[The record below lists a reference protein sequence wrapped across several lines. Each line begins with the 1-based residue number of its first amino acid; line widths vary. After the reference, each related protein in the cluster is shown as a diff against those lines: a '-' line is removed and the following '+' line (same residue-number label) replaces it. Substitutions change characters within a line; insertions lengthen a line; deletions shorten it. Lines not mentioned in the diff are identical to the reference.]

1 MPMTILIV
9 DDDAGIRT
17 LLTVFL
23 ARHGYA
29 AVSVPHG
36 LAALDHL
43 QQHAPL
49 PELILL
55 DRMMPVMDGAAFRR
69 TQQTDARLASIPVIV
84 ISAAENSHAHAPTL
98 TADAYLPKP
107 IDFTA
112 LLKLV
117 EHYCGQSRQRG
128 M

>member
-1 MPMTILIV
+1 MTILIV

-23 ARHGYA
+23 ARNGYA

-43 QQHAPL
+43 HQQAL
-49 PELILL
+49 PELFLL
-55 DRMMPVMDGAAFRR
+55 DAMMPVMDGAAFRHI
-69 TQQTDARLASIPVIV
+69 QQDDARLANIPVIV
-84 ISAAENSHAHAPTL
+84 ISATQNIDTQAATL

-107 IDFTA
+107 VDFAA
-112 LLKLV
+112 LLKLI

>member
-9 DDDAGIRT
+9 DDDTGIRT

-29 AVSVPHG
+29 AVSVAHG

-69 TQQTDARLASIPVIV
+69 TQQTDTRLASIPVIV
-84 ISAAENSHAHAPTL
+84 ISA
-98 TADAYLPKP
+98 ADAYLPKP

>member
-1 MPMTILIV
+1 M
-9 DDDAGIRT
+9 
-17 LLTVFL
+17 
-23 ARHGYA
+23 
-29 AVSVPHG
+29 
-36 LAALDHL
+36 AALDQL
-43 QQHAPL
+43 QQHTPL

-55 DRMMPVMDGAAFRR
+55 AVMMPVMDGAAFRR

-84 ISAAENSHAHAPTL
+84 ISAAENIHAQAPTL

-107 IDFTA
+107 IDFAA

-128 M
+128 MEAR

>member
-1 MPMTILIV
+1 MTILIV

-23 ARHGYA
+23 ARNGYA

-43 QQHAPL
+43 HQQAL

-55 DRMMPVMDGAAFRR
+55 DAMMPVIDGAAFRHI
-69 TQQTDARLASIPVIV
+69 QQDDARLANIPVIV
-84 ISAAENSHAHAPTL
+84 MSATPHLSQ
-98 TADAYLPKP
+98 TAVALQAANCLDKP
-107 IDFTA
+107 IELNT
-112 LLKLV
+112 LLGMV
-117 EHYCGQSRQRG
+117 EQYCADPAA
-128 M
+128 